1 MQIDN
6 QSRIHTMQMLN
17 YKDEPVNENI
27 SSPADV
33 SSVNTPLD
41 FIYFDEQLLNFHSA
55 DLPMLKIIAW
65 FCQEGYSKK
74 CHLLPS
80 QWCEYLVK
88 FGGKGISY
96 RQLKKK
102 WARLAKMKLIELLR
116 EHKNRNKPYVIRITE
131 LGINFLSPVFSGAFF
146 KYKADL
152 KREKKL
158 EKLSTFSVDNAC
170 IANVCELT
178 ENGSNMKKVPLG
190 FEKSS
195 PPLTQS
201 SDNKIRDLDKRAVK
215 KSTNHLQD
223 QFESW
228 ITINL
233 LNFGLTDSDVL
244 EAFNKYESV
253 QLMQA
258 LSAASESDIGNS
270 AEFIKI
276 FLKIKFG

>member
-1 MQIDN
+1 ML
-6 QSRIHTMQMLN
+6 TMPILN
-17 YKDEPVNENI
+17 YTSADVNENI

-41 FIYFDEQLLNFHSA
+41 FIYFDEQLLKFHSS

-65 FCQEGYSKK
+65 FCTKGPKRK

-80 QWCEYLVK
+80 QWNDWLHKFQGKKMSYKTLQRKWRRLKDLDLIKLVREYTDR
-88 FGGKGISY
+88 S
-96 RQLKKK
+96 
-102 WARLAKMKLIELLR
+102 
-116 EHKNRNKPYVIRITE
+116 KPYVI
-131 LGINFLSPVFSGAFF
+131 FLTIRGGYFLDAVLSGQFF
-146 KYKADL
+146 AYKTNLA
-152 KREKKL
+152 KSIKAQ
-158 EKLSTFSVDNAC
+158 KLSTFSVDNPCMAH
-170 IANVCELT
+170 VCELT
-178 ENGSNMKKVPLG
+178 ENGSILKKCPL
-190 FEKSS
+190 ENKKMS
-195 PPLTQS
+195 PPLKTVQ
-201 SDNKIRDLDKRAVK
+201 DNKIRDLDKRAVE
-215 KSTNHLQD
+215 KSTDPLQD